1 MVRVSMGWRLAARN
15 VPRRLWAFLIPALI
29 ASVPSV
35 IGGAS
40 VATAAAAPSSPETG
54 PAIPTDALGLPL
66 WTPRVWNDFPVR
78 LELPGPAALA
88 ELLAR
93 VPIADFDREQV
104 RVVRGAGENTPGDPG
119 AGEAGGALRSFVLE
133 TRVTA
138 AEHAALLAA
147 GYAPVRVRDLEREGR
162 QAVEAAWAAQAA
174 AGGAALKAGEKG
186 TYHTYAQI
194 GTLLQQAATN
204 FPAIARAG
212 SIGSSVQGRSLWSL
226 RLSDNVGVNEAEPE
240 VRLAGTIHGNE
251 LPDQE
256 MLLLLVDYL
265 TTRYGTDPVVTDLVD
280 NTDITFIPCL
290 NPDGLVAGTRQNAN
304 GYDLNRN
311 FPVPDGSIGDDGTW
325 AEQAETIVFKNHAA
339 GRHFAVSQ
347 VGHAGTLVVNYP
359 WDHTY
364 DLTPDDAAIQ
374 LLSLEYSSAN
384 LPMYESYEFPQG
396 ITNGALWYVV
406 NGSLQDWAYHA
417 TGCVDLTIEMSGS
430 YLPPANT
437 LDYLWETNRQSLLN
451 LIQAARY
458 GIHGVVTDSSTGQP
472 LAATVTV
479 AGNGKPVTTD
489 PAAGDY
495 YKLLPTGT
503 YDLTFTAEGYQ
514 SRTIT
519 GVATTWGTPTVL
531 DVQLAVPTGAGT
543 PLLLAALRA
552 QPNPFNPHVELAFSL
567 SRPGRG
573 AVAIHDAR
581 GRLVRRLPERA
592 LAAGDASF
600 AWDGAD
606 DAGRLVESGVYFARL
621 SLNGRA
627 VQTVKMTLAR

>member
-1 MVRVSMGWRLAARN
+1 MMRLSFHPRLRPRVL
-15 VPRRLWAFLIPALI
+15 PRRLFALLALGLI
-29 ASVPSV
+29 ACAA
-35 IGGAS
+35 GAVG
-40 VATAAAAPSSPETG
+40 VASAADAAGATSPPEIRPG
-54 PAIPTDALGLPL
+54 IPTDAQGLPL
-66 WTPRVWNDFPVR
+66 WLPRVWNDFPVR

-104 RVVRGAGENTPGDPG
+104 RPVRGAAG
-119 AGEAGGALRSFVLE
+119 APRALVLE
-133 TRVTA
+133 TRVTE

-162 QAVEAAWAAQAA
+162 QAVESAWAAQAA

-194 GTLLQQAATN
+194 GELLQQAAAN
-204 FPAIARAG
+204 YPAIAQAG

-251 LPDQE
+251 LPAQE

-265 TTRYGTDPVVTDLVD
+265 TVNYGVDPIVTSIVD
-280 NTDITFIPCL
+280 NTDLTIIPCL

-325 AEQAETIVFKNHAA
+325 TEQAETIAFKSHAA
-339 GRHFAVSQ
+339 ARHFAVSQ
-347 VGHAGTLVVNYP
+347 VGHTGTLVVNYP

-374 LLSLEYSSAN
+374 LLSLEYSRAN
-384 LPMYESYEFPQG
+384 PPMYESYEFPQG
-396 ITNGALWYVV
+396 ITNGAQWYVV
-406 NGSLQDWAYHA
+406 KGSLQDWAYHA
-417 TGCVDLTIEMSGS
+417 TGCVDLTIEICGS
-430 YLPPANT
+430 HLPPAGY
-437 LDYLWETNRQSLLN
+437 LDQLWLDNRQSLLN
-451 LIQAARY
+451 LIQAAHY
-458 GIHGVVTDSSTGQP
+458 GIHGVVTDSSTSQP

-479 AGNGKPVTTD
+479 AGNGMPVTTD

-503 YDLTFTAEGYQ
+503 YDLTFTAEGHQ
-514 SRTIT
+514 PRTVT

-531 DVQLAVPTGAGT
+531 DVQLAAPTGAET
-543 PLLLAALRA
+543 PLLLSALRA

-573 AVAIHDAR
+573 GVAIHDAR

-606 DAGRLVESGVYFARL
+606 GSGRLVESGVYFARL